1 MDGTGLA
8 RLKIDQVVRSIDGE
22 TLTNHSVFAPIS
34 SIPISRSGGSS
45 VYCLHRVSVDED
57 AVVICSGYKSRGF
70 VDYLSDKP
78 HSSMSSEDL
87 TASVIHFAFVRVW
100 TCS

>member
-57 AVVICSGYKSRGF
+57 AVVICSGYNQGGLWITS
-70 VDYLSDKP
+70 
-78 HSSMSSEDL
+78 L
-87 TASVIHFAFVRVW
+87 TNPTLLCHPR
-100 TCS
+100 T